1 MTTIQQ
7 VATADEAWKKSCFSG
22 MDFTINDEETV
33 YDAVQKLAGFN
44 IGCLVTVDNDG
55 NMTGVV
61 SERDYVCKIALLGR
75 TSKET
80 MVKQISTKVPNLVTA
95 KPTDSVEDCMARML
109 TKGTCAMNSLCSIS
123 FTPCAQPFFILL
135 DIRHLPLVSEE
146 GKVMGMISIK
156 DLVKTLVQEKE
167 QTIKVLSDFALG
179 KGGVLG
185 SE

>member
-1 MTTIQQ
+1 M
-7 VATADEAWKKSCFSG
+7 ATADEAWKKSCFSG

-44 IGCLVTVDNDG
+44 IGCLVTVDGDG

-95 KPTDSVEDCMARML
+95 KPGDSVEDCMARML
-109 TKGTCAMNSLCSIS
+109 TKGKQYACMCAKCH
-123 FTPCAQPFFILL
+123 FPYT
-135 DIRHLPLVSEE
+135 
-146 GKVMGMISIK
+146 
-156 DLVKTLVQEKE
+156 
-167 QTIKVLSDFALG
+167 
-179 KGGVLG
+179 
-185 SE
+185 